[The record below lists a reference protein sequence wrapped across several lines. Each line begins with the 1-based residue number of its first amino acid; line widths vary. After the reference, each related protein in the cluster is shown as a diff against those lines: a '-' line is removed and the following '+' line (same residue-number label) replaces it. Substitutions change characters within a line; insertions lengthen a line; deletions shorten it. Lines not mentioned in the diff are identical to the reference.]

1 MVKENIFW
9 RNIAKWIDEWKA
21 EKVLSNS
28 KLYNYIKHFLI
39 LASRSTGCFLISFF
53 ASLLSISVGITI
65 SAIGLKIYA
74 TSAGIKK
81 NESMIKKQK

>member
-21 EKVLSNS
+21 EKGLPNS
-28 KLYNYIKHFLI
+28 KFI

-81 NESMIKKQK
+81 NESMIKKKK